1 MIRNG
6 NPALNMP
13 RAAKAV
19 KTSPPPVYLKESCR
33 YERSAT
39 VRLSRVSLFKN
50 TSTPTMV
57 PATVAYKM
65 RHVCGPAH
73 VIIEHTA
80 VIA

>member
-1 MIRNG
+1 MMRKG
-6 NPALNMP
+6 SPALNKP

-33 YERSAT
+33 YDLSAT

-50 TSTPTMV
+50 TSIPTIV
-57 PATVAYKM
+57 PTTVA
-65 RHVCGPAH
+65 
-73 VIIEHTA
+73 A